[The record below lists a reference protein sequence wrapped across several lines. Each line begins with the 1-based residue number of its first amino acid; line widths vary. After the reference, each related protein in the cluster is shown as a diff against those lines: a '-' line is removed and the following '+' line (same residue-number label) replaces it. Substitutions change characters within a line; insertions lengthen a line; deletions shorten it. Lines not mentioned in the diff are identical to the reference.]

1 MPNRFRSK
9 FKWLALSAL
18 ATVLLAAGTASAIT
32 TPKTATDTS
41 GSKIKI
47 TGSIVVIEP
56 DIELSL
62 VTAGGLQ
69 EPRKEWSDSAR
80 RLYPLAVQKII
91 SNRGGTQ
98 KPDYDVPDNLDPN
111 SRQGQI
117 IRLNQAVAFSIAQY
131 SVTGSVLATKKDPKT
146 GKPLL
151 DWSLGEGVVELQQA
165 TGADY
170 ALFTYVRDSYA
181 SGGRTALRVFA
192 MLAGAAMGS
201 YVDIGGGAQI
211 GVATL
216 VDLRTGQV
224 VWHNV
229 MAKQSGDLRDEKGTK
244 VTVDQMLKGLPL

>member
-1 MPNRFRSK
+1 MIFKKNRIYKAVF
-9 FKWLALSAL
+9 ALTFIAAL
-18 ATVLLAAGTASAIT
+18 IVASAAHAINA
-32 TPKTATDTS
+32 PKTATTS
-41 GSKIKI
+41 TGEKIKI
-47 TGSIVVIEP
+47 TGSVVVIEP

-62 VTAGGLQ
+62 ITAGGLP
-69 EPRKEWSDSAR
+69 EPRKEWSDAAR
-80 RLYPLAVQKII
+80 RLYPLAVKNLI
-91 SNRGGTQ
+91 SGKGAAQ

-117 IRLNQAVAFSIAQY
+117 LRLNQAVAFSIAQY

-146 GKPLL
+146 GKVLM

-170 ALFTYVRDSYA
+170 ALFTYVRDSYS
-181 SGGRTALRVFA
+181 SGGRTALRIFA
-192 MLAGAAMGS
+192 MLAGAAVGS
-201 YVDIGGGAQI
+201 YVDIGGGQQI

-244 VTVDQMLKGLPL
+244 ATVDQLLKGLPL

>member
-1 MPNRFRSK
+1 MLKSNISK
-9 FKWLALSAL
+9 MKWL
-18 ATVLLAAGTASAIT
+18 LLAAAATLLVAASTASAIT
-32 TPKTATDTS
+32 TPKTATNSD
-41 GSKIKI
+41 GQKIKI

-56 DIELSL
+56 DIELTL

-69 EPRKEWSDSAR
+69 EPRKEWSEAAR
-80 RLYPLAVQKII
+80 RLYPQAVQKII
-91 SNRGGTQ
+91 SDKGGSQ

-131 SVTGSVLATKKDPKT
+131 SITGSVLATKKDPKT

-151 DWSLGEGVVELQQA
+151 DWSLGEGVIELQQA

-170 ALFTYVRDSYA
+170 ALFTYVRDSYS

-192 MLAGAAMGS
+192 MLAGAALGS

-216 VDLRTGQV
+216 VDLRTGRV

-244 VTVDQMLKGLPL
+244 ATVDQMLKGLPL